1 MKATTRV
8 ITFIAM
14 LVKATLVTTLIYGVI
29 MIAMTVIE
37 GNYFLSI

>member
-1 MKATTRV
+1 MKTKQL

-14 LVKATLVTTLIYGVI
+14 LVKATLVTSLIYGVI
-29 MIAMTVIE
+29 MITITVIE